1 VEYSEQLSQLCRL
14 HIPNRNIVTNPGTYS
29 IFEHLMNF
37 QRDSNLLEKS
47 DKFSKIPSLLEL
59 QKSEFSWVHLYVRLR
74 VTKQVPKRLGCNK
87 RKEFEFE
94 IQTLQYLIYEPN
106 LRGFPASFR
115 NT

>member
-1 VEYSEQLSQLCRL
+1 VEYSEQLSQLSRL
-14 HIPNRNIVTNPGTYS
+14 HIPNRNIVTNPRTYS